1 MSSVAVGPSGVI
13 YVTGDLANVLYRIEP
28 FVSLDTSAGH
38 LDRVTGA

>member
-28 FVSLDTSAGH
+28 V
-38 LDRVTGA
+38 R